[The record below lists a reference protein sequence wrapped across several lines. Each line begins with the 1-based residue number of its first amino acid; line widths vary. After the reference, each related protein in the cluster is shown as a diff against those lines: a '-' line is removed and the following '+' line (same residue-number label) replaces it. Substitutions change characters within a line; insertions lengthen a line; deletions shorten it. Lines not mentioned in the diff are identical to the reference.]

1 MPQTHYIQLTKDTMC
16 AHDKHELTN
25 YPRSWFKAK
34 PTLHVGTVLEV
45 KEVWT
50 NFYGSYYRCD
60 TTAGIYDIPIEN
72 AQDITTNFEMKLV
85 DMFPVIQ
92 LKAAVNDLNK
102 ELNDAYG
109 VPMTKILC
117 KAAYKGW
124 YGLLK
129 ILKPICV
136 LIRQIRKGGAK

>member
-1 MPQTHYIQLTKDTMC
+1 MC

-34 PTLHVGTVLEV
+34 PTLHVGTILEV

-50 NFYGSYYRCD
+50 NFYDSYYRCD

-72 AQDITTNFEMKLV
+72 AQDITYEMKLAAK
-85 DMFPVIQ
+85 FPGIQ
-92 LKAAVNDLNK
+92 LKAAVDDLNK
-102 ELNDAYG
+102 ALNDAYG
-109 VPMTKILC
+109 VPMTKILV

-124 YGLLK
+124 NGLLK
-129 ILKPICV
+129 ILKPICAI
-136 LIRQIRKGGAK
+136 IRQIKRGGAV